1 MSTQFEQCP
10 TCGTQNAVYRCNG
23 CGKNITHDEEAVNVG
38 VKSVLTPSQTTTLD
52 YCRPCA
58 VAHLPLAVGVA
69 PGSDLPAEEHPRPRP
84 PAEKP

>member
-1 MSTQFEQCP
+1 MSAQFNTCP
-10 TCGTQNAVYRCNG
+10 TCGTESITYVCNG
-23 CGKNITHDEEAVNVG
+23 CGKNVTHDEEAVNLV
-38 VKSVLTPSQTTTLD
+38 VTSVVTPTQRTTLD

-58 VAHLPLAVGVA
+58 VQHAPLAVGVA